1 MENIFFSKTIA
12 DNYNNQF
19 LTIGDFVKI
28 CDVIKVGV
36 FEVMIENHPKNREVK
51 YNVYKDM
58 SEYISTVPECFPKE
72 ETDPSIAEGKFD
84 VSFAE
89 YKYHFEVVGQSVV
102 VHCMKTFE
110 E

>member
-1 MENIFFSKTIA
+1 M
-12 DNYNNQF
+12 
-19 LTIGDFVKI
+19 L
-28 CDVIKVGV
+28 GV

-51 YNVYKDM
+51 YNVYKNM